1 MDQDKLQ
8 KVYDYL
14 EVQGIHVTGKGEK
27 NEEEQL
33 SEKKRESVPL
43 TREEEDYLKE
53 YLKAFGFEENLRNRQ
68 DLLQACIHKE
78 EGARESLIKAC
89 QRELADIARELNCRE
104 VLFADLLSEANTAFL
119 TVLEELEYQEE
130 KEELSE
136 LRLME
141 KVRRLVEEFLEDQ
154 TRQKREDNFLVEK
167 VQNLEER
174 VKALTDDDNVNPWSL
189 HATHRHTTQS
199 HRPPPCS
206 MRPVCSPV
214 LASCSS
220 GSLYF
225 LGDSAVSS
233 YPTFAKRTL
242 LRTSIPPLP
251 LSRLQSR
258 HILSFRH
265 LQTLVQS
272 PMCSLPS

>member
-1 MDQDKLQ
+1 MDINEFQNKLKDIQTLALNNGKQVRAELVEKFFGEEGMDQDKLQ

-104 VLFADLLSEANTAFL
+104 VLFADLLSEANTTFL

-174 VKALTDDDNVNPWSL
+174 VKALTDDDNVKYSVEELSAFLDMEPEEMEAIL
-189 HATHRHTTQS
+189 RLTGDD
-199 HRPPPCS
+199 
-206 MRPVCSPV
+206 
-214 LASCSS
+214 S
-220 GSLYF
+220 GK
-225 LGDSAVSS
+225 
-233 YPTFAKRTL
+233 P
-242 LRTSIPPLP
+242 
-251 LSRLQSR
+251 
-258 HILSFRH
+258 
-265 LQTLVQS
+265 
-272 PMCSLPS
+272 